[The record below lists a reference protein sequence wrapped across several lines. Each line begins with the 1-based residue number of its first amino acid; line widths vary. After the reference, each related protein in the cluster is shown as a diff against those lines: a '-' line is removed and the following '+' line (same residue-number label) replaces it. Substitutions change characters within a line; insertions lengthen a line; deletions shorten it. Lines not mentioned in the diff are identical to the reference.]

1 LRRTIE
7 LLLDTPYLLSHVTVS
22 RLLNSGG
29 FKMSKVEIL
38 FLRNMLLDKRSSI
51 LERVRKLEAAWQELE
66 ERAIELEEEAQ
77 KASIAKP
84 YDKLD
89 ENGKVQI
96 EQIDLALVK
105 MSIGDYGVCE
115 SCGDEIAP
123 RRLEAI
129 PWTRLCVECA
139 RDYEKQ
145 HKSLPQTA
153 EVVVAGKVPDEY
165 QGLTNEQIL
174 HLIYE
179 RLQTD
184 ERIETEDLKISFR
197 KGVLFLDGALTSE
210 AEHELALQILADSMG
225 FSAIVDRIVINDL
238 IMEPDDFTQG
248 SPGTDG
254 LDNRLFYDSGEIY
267 EDIETSGRSPSKYFE
282 NDFLS

>member
-1 LRRTIE
+1 
-7 LLLDTPYLLSHVTVS
+7 
-22 RLLNSGG
+22 
-29 FKMSKVEIL
+29 MSKEEIL
-38 FLRNMLLDKRSSI
+38 FLRNMLLDRRSSI

-89 ENGKVQI
+89 ENGKIQI

-145 HKSLPQTA
+145 HKSLPQTT
-153 EVVVAGKVPDEY
+153 EVVVAGKLPDEY
-165 QGLTNEQIL
+165 QGLTNEQIV

-179 RLQTD
+179 RLRTD

-197 KGVLFLDGALTSE
+197 KGVLFLDGALAGE
-210 AEHELALQILADSMG
+210 AEHEIVLQVVGDSMG

-238 IMEPDDFTQG
+238 SMEPDDFAQG
-248 SPGTDG
+248 SPGAVE
-254 LDNRLFYDSGEIY
+254 LDNRLFYDRDQIY
-267 EDIETSGRSPSKYFE
+267 EDMETSGRSSSRYFE
-282 NDFLS
+282 DDFLS